1 MLGRRMKKTIALVSL
16 LTVLVAGSAFAAEN
30 RTIELPAGD
39 IEVALDRS
47 NFEAVIS
54 DGQTRIRLDSA
65 YPPDLVEIHENSAL
79 LFMATGGNA
88 CAGFFSWVTLDAD
101 GLRATEPFGTCAGGG
116 PIEMTDEGPMLV
128 LAAGGGDQM
137 GYVFDGSAV
146 REVQLGLENAG
157 IADPTDAG
165 AWADKRAY
173 EVLTAAEMEPILLE
187 IMSWE
192 DLETARFSSGVS
204 VEGMTQD
211 GDWFAAT
218 GCRPH
223 ACASETAGVAISM
236 KDGRV
241 IVAHWNE
248 GKGQVFGEP
257 DSPLPNKF
265 RALLK
270 GQL

>member
-1 MLGRRMKKTIALVSL
+1 MTGN
-16 LTVLVAGSAFAAEN
+16 VLAADN
-30 RTIELPAGD
+30 RTVELPAGN
-39 IEVALDRS
+39 IEVVLDRS

-54 DGQTRIRLDSA
+54 DGETRIRLDSF
-65 YPPDLVEIHENSAL
+65 YFPDLVETYENSAL

-101 GLRATEPFGTCAGGG
+101 GLRATEPFGTCAEGG

-128 LAAGGGDQM
+128 LASGGGDEM
-137 GYVFDGSAV
+137 GYVFDGATV
-146 REVQLGLENAG
+146 REVQLGLKHAG
-157 IADPTDAG
+157 VSDPTDAS

-192 DLETARFSSGVS
+192 DLKTARFSSGVS
-204 VEGMTQD
+204 SEGMTLD
-211 GDWFAAT
+211 GDWYAAT

-223 ACASETAGVAISM
+223 ACNSETAGVAVSTQ
-236 KDGRV
+236 DGRV

-248 GKGQVFGEP
+248 GKGEVFGEP

-270 GQL
+270 GQF